1 MSNNKENK
9 RQKANNKNKNQ
20 DQKIKQK
27 PKKKMKMWKKIFL
40 IILLILLIA
49 GSVFAYRVYRNGGGL
64 SGMLATVVGHDENT
78 RKSLGELQVL
88 LMGVSTDQEG
98 VALTDTIIVASYN
111 PNTQKA
117 VLLSIPRDSF
127 TGTNTKRAVASDK
140 INAIYNITRDPMET
154 LEAVNELTGLDLQYY
169 AIVQTEALIEL
180 VDAIGP
186 IEYYVP
192 TDMNYDDTSQD
203 LHIHFEEGLQEI
215 DGQKA
220 EELLRFRKNNDG
232 TSFPSEYGDN
242 DIGRMRNQR
251 DFITAVV
258 EQTVKLENITKLGS
272 ILDIASRN
280 LITNLNFDV
289 LKDYLPYAVEFSTEN
304 LQTASLPGSVPDVGQ
319 TNGVSIFVVD
329 KEETEQLVKELFY
342 TEELTQEGTTDG
354 NTTNAEN
361 STTNTSTNMSTTS
374 SGSTA
379 TSNSSI
385 KIEVLNG
392 TSNGKVLQEV
402 VNKLTEEG
410 YNVSRTG
417 TTTSTSKTIIANKKD
432 VSTTAMNEIKEVIGT
447 GTISDRS
454 SGESSSAKADV
465 TIIIG
470 KDYQ

>member
-1 MSNNKENK
+1 MSNNKVNK
-9 RQKANNKNKNQ
+9 RQNMNNKSSKNT
-20 DQKIKQK
+20 KKK
-27 PKKKMKMWKKIFL
+27 PKKKMKMWKKIL
-40 IILLILLIA
+40 LVILLILLIA
-49 GSVFAYRVYRNGGGL
+49 GGIFAYRVHRNGGGL
-64 SGMLATVVGHDENT
+64 SGMLATVVGHDEET

-127 TGTNTKRAVASDK
+127 TGRNTKRAVASDK
-140 INAIYNITRDPMET
+140 INAIYNVTRDPMET
-154 LEAVNELTGLDLQYY
+154 VEAVNELTGLNLQYY

-192 TDMNYDDTSQD
+192 TNMNYDDTSQD

-215 DGQKA
+215 DGQEA

-232 TSFPSEYGDN
+232 TSFPEEYGDN

-251 DFITAVV
+251 EFITAVV

-280 LITNLNFDV
+280 LITNVDFNL
-289 LKDYLPYAVEFSTEN
+289 LKDYLPYAVEFSTQN
-304 LQTASLPGSVPDVGQ
+304 LQTASLPGSVPDLRQ

-329 KEETEQLVKELFY
+329 EEETQQLVTELFY
-342 TEELTQEGTTDG
+342 PEKLLEEGTTDG
-354 NTTNAEN
+354 NTTNTASN
-361 STTNTSTNMSTTS
+361 TTDTNTTST
-374 SGSTA
+374 GSTA
-379 TSNSSI
+379 NSDI

-392 TSNGKVLQEV
+392 TSDGKVLQEV
-402 VNKLTEEG
+402 VNKLKAEG

-417 TTTSTSKTIIANKKD
+417 TTTSTSKTVIANKKD
-432 VSTTAMNEIKEVIGT
+432 VSTTIMNNIKEIVGA
-447 GTISDRS
+447 GTISDSS
-454 SGESSSAKADV
+454 SGGSSSKADV

>member
-1 MSNNKENK
+1 MSNNKVNK
-9 RQKANNKNKNQ
+9 RQKTSDKNTKNKNE
-20 DQKIKQK
+20 KTKQK
-27 PKKKMKMWKKIFL
+27 PKKKMKMWKKIL
-40 IILLILLIA
+40 LVILLILLIA
-49 GSVFAYRVYRNGGGL
+49 GGVFAYRVYRNGGGL

-127 TGTNTKRAVASDK
+127 TGKNTKRAVASDK
-140 INAIYNITRDPMET
+140 INAIYNITRDPTET
-154 LEAVNELTGLDLQYY
+154 LNAVNELTGLDLQYY

-192 TDMNYDDTSQD
+192 TNMNYDDTSQD

-215 DGQKA
+215 DGQAA

-232 TSFPSEYGDN
+232 TSFPEEYGDN

-251 DFITAVV
+251 EFITAVV

-304 LQTASLPGSVPDVGQ
+304 LQTASLPGSVPDLSQ
-319 TNGVSIFVVD
+319 TNNVSIFVVD
-329 KEETEQLVKELFY
+329 KEETEQLVTELFY
-342 TEELTQEGTTDG
+342 PEKLLEEETTDG
-354 NTTNAEN
+354 NTTNTTSN
-361 STTNTSTNMSTTS
+361 TTNTSTTSSSSTT
-374 SGSTA
+374 
-379 TSNSSI
+379 TSNSNI

-392 TSNGKVLQEV
+392 TSDGKVLQEV
-402 VNKLTEEG
+402 VSKLKKEG

-417 TTTSTSKTIIANKKD
+417 ATTSTSKTVIANKKN
-432 VSTTAMNEIKEVIGT
+432 VSTTTMNDIKEIVGV
-447 GTISDRS
+447 GNVSDSS
-454 SGESSSAKADV
+454 SGGSSSKVDV
-465 TIIIG
+465 TIVIG
-470 KDYQ
+470 KDYQS

>member
-1 MSNNKENK
+1 MNNNKINK
-9 RQKANNKNKNQ
+9 RQKTNNKNKNQ
-20 DQKIKQK
+20 NTKQK
-27 PKKKMKMWKKIFL
+27 TKKKMKMKMWKKIVL

-49 GSVFAYRVYRNGGGL
+49 GGLFAYRVHRNGGGL
-64 SGMLATVVGHDENT
+64 SGMLATVVGHDEET

-98 VALTDTIIVASYN
+98 VALTDTIMVASYN

-127 TGTNTKRAVASDK
+127 TGTNPKRAVASDK
-140 INAIYNITRDPMET
+140 INAIYNMTRDPKET
-154 LEAVNELTGLDLQYY
+154 VEAVNELTGLNLQHY

-192 TDMNYDDTSQD
+192 TDMNYDDTSQN

-215 DGQKA
+215 DGQEA

-232 TSFPSEYGDN
+232 TSFPEEYGDN
-242 DIGRMRNQR
+242 DIGRMKNQR
-251 DFITAVV
+251 EFITAVV

-272 ILDIASRN
+272 IIDIASRN
-280 LITNLNFDV
+280 LITNVDFNL

-304 LQTASLPGSVPDVGQ
+304 LQTASLPGSVPDLNQ
-319 TNGVSIFVVD
+319 TNNVSIFVVD
-329 KEETEQLVKELFY
+329 KEETEQLVTELFFP
-342 TEELTQEGTTDG
+342 EKLLEDGTTDR
-354 NTTNAEN
+354 NTTGN
-361 STTNTSTNMSTTS
+361 TTNTST
-374 SGSTA
+374 TA
-379 TSNSSI
+379 TSSTTTSTSNSNI

-392 TSNGKVLQEV
+392 TNNSKALQEV
-402 VNKLTEEG
+402 VNKLKEEG
-410 YNVSRTG
+410 YNVTRTG
-417 TTTSTSKTIIANKKD
+417 VEETNSVSKTVIANKKD
-432 VSTTAMNEIKEVIGT
+432 VSTTIMNDIKEIVGV
-447 GTISDRS
+447 GTISDS
-454 SGESSSAKADV
+454 NSGGSSSKVDV

>member
-1 MSNNKENK
+1 MNNNKVNK
-9 RQKANNKNKNQ
+9 RKNINNKNSKNKNQ
-20 DQKIKQK
+20 NTKQK
-27 PKKKMKMWKKIFL
+27 PKKKMKMWKKIL
-40 IILLILLIA
+40 LVIILILLIA
-49 GSVFAYRVYRNGGGL
+49 GGVFAYRVHRNGGGL
-64 SGMLATVVGHDENT
+64 SGMLATVVGHDEEK
-78 RKSLGELQVL
+78 RKQLGELQVL

-140 INAIYNITRDPMET
+140 INAIYNITRDPMKT
-154 LEAVNELTGLDLQYY
+154 VEAVNELTGLDLQYY

-215 DGQKA
+215 DGPEA

-232 TSFPSEYGDN
+232 TSFPEEYGDN

-258 EQTVKLENITKLGS
+258 QQTVKLENITKLGT
-272 ILDIASRN
+272 IIDIASRN
-280 LITNLNFDV
+280 LITDPDLDFNI

-304 LQTASLPGSVPDVGQ
+304 LQTASLPGSVPDLSQ

-329 KEETEQLVKELFY
+329 EEETEQLIKELFY
-342 TEELTQEGTTDG
+342 PEELTEEGTTDG
-354 NTTNAEN
+354 NTINTASN
-361 STTNTSTNMSTTS
+361 TTSTTS
-374 SGSTA
+374 GSSTT
-379 TSNSSI
+379 TSNSNI

-392 TSNGKVLQEV
+392 TSDGKVLQEV
-402 VNKLTEEG
+402 VSKLKEEG

-417 TTTSTSKTIIANKKD
+417 TTTSTSKTVIANKKD
-432 VSTTAMNEIKEVIGT
+432 VSATTMNNIKETVGA
-447 GTISDRS
+447 GTISDSS
-454 SGESSSAKADV
+454 SGGSSSKVDV

-470 KDYQ
+470 KDY

>member
-1 MSNNKENK
+1 MSNDKVNK
-9 RQKANNKNKNQ
+9 RQKANNKSQNQ
-20 DQKIKQK
+20 KTKQK

-49 GSVFAYRVYRNGGGL
+49 GGAFAYRVHRNGGGL
-64 SGMLATVVGHDENT
+64 TGMLATVVGHDEET

-140 INAIYNITRDPMET
+140 INAIYNITRDPMKT
-154 LEAVNELTGLDLQYY
+154 VEAVNELTGLDLQYY

-215 DGQKA
+215 DGQAA

-232 TSFPSEYGDN
+232 TSFPEEYGDN
-242 DIGRMRNQR
+242 DVGRMRNQR
-251 DFITAVV
+251 EFITAVV
-258 EQTVKLENITKLGS
+258 EQTVKLENITKLGT
-272 ILDIASRN
+272 IIDIASRN
-280 LITNLNFDV
+280 LITNLDFNI

-304 LQTASLPGSVPDVGQ
+304 LQTASLPGTVPNLNQ
-319 TNGVSIFVVD
+319 TNGVSIYVVD
-329 KEETEQLVKELFY
+329 EEETEQLVTELFY
-342 TEELTQEGTTDG
+342 PEKLLEEETIDG
-354 NTTNAEN
+354 NTTNTASN
-361 STTNTSTNMSTTS
+361 TTSTTS
-374 SGSTA
+374 TGSNA
-379 TSNSSI
+379 NSNI

-392 TSNGKVLQEV
+392 TSDGKVLQEV
-402 VNKLTEEG
+402 VNKLKEEG

-417 TTTSTSKTIIANKKD
+417 TTTATSKTVIANKKD
-432 VSTTAMNEIKEVIGT
+432 VSTTTMNNIKEVVGT
-447 GTISDRS
+447 GTISGS
-454 SGESSSAKADV
+454 TGGSSSKADV
-465 TIIIG
+465 TIVIG
-470 KDYQ
+470 KDYQQ

>member
-1 MSNNKENK
+1 MSNNKVNK
-9 RQKANNKNKNQ
+9 RQNMNNKSSKNT
-20 DQKIKQK
+20 KKK
-27 PKKKMKMWKKIFL
+27 PKKKMKMWKKIL
-40 IILLILLIA
+40 LVILLILLIA
-49 GSVFAYRVYRNGGGL
+49 GGIFAYRVHRNGGGL
-64 SGMLATVVGHDENT
+64 SGMLATVVGHDEEK
-78 RKSLGELQVL
+78 RKQLGELQVL

-140 INAIYNITRDPMET
+140 INAIYNITRDPMKT
-154 LEAVNELTGLDLQYY
+154 VEAVNELTGLDLQYY

-215 DGQKA
+215 DGPEA

-232 TSFPSEYGDN
+232 TSFPEEYGDN

-258 EQTVKLENITKLGS
+258 QQTVKLENITKLGT
-272 ILDIASRN
+272 IIDIASRN
-280 LITNLNFDV
+280 LITDPDLDFNI

-304 LQTASLPGSVPDVGQ
+304 LQTASLPGSVPDLSQ

-329 KEETEQLVKELFY
+329 EEETQQLVTELFY
-342 TEELTQEGTTDG
+342 PEKLLEEGTTDG
-354 NTTNAEN
+354 NTTNTA
-361 STTNTSTNMSTTS
+361 TNTTDTNTTS
-374 SGSTA
+374 TGSTA
-379 TSNSSI
+379 NSDI

-392 TSNGKVLQEV
+392 TSDGKVLQEV
-402 VNKLTEEG
+402 VNKLKAEG

-417 TTTSTSKTIIANKKD
+417 TTTSTSKTVIANKKN
-432 VSTTAMNEIKEVIGT
+432 VSTTAMNSIKEAVGS
-447 GTISDRS
+447 GTISDS
-454 SGESSSAKADV
+454 STGGSSSKVDV

>member
-1 MSNNKENK
+1 MSNDKVNK
-9 RQKANNKNKNQ
+9 RQKANNKSQN
-20 DQKIKQK
+20 QKIKQK
-27 PKKKMKMWKKIFL
+27 PKKKMKLWKKIFL

-49 GSVFAYRVYRNGGGL
+49 GGAFAYRVHRNGGGL
-64 SGMLATVVGHDENT
+64 TGMLATVVGHDEET

-140 INAIYNITRDPMET
+140 INAIYNITRDPMKT
-154 LEAVNELTGLDLQYY
+154 VEAVNELTGLDLQYY

-215 DGQKA
+215 DGPEA

-232 TSFPSEYGDN
+232 TSFPEEYGDN

-251 DFITAVV
+251 EFITAVV
-258 EQTVKLENITKLGS
+258 EQTVKLENITKLGT
-272 ILDIASRN
+272 IIDIASRN
-280 LITNLNFDV
+280 LITNLDFNI

-304 LQTASLPGSVPDVGQ
+304 LQTASLPGTVPNLNQ
-319 TNGVSIFVVD
+319 TNGVSIYVVD
-329 KEETEQLVKELFY
+329 EEETEQLVTELFY
-342 TEELTQEGTTDG
+342 PEKLLEEETTDG
-354 NTTNAEN
+354 NTTNTASN
-361 STTNTSTNMSTTS
+361 TTSTTS
-374 SGSTA
+374 TGSNA
-379 TSNSSI
+379 NSNI

-392 TSNGKVLQEV
+392 TSDGKVLQEV
-402 VNKLTEEG
+402 VNKLKEEG

-417 TTTSTSKTIIANKKD
+417 TTTATSKTVIANKKD
-432 VSTTAMNEIKEVIGT
+432 VSTTTMNEIKEVVGT
-447 GTISDRS
+447 GTISGS
-454 SGESSSAKADV
+454 TGGSSSKADV
-465 TIIIG
+465 TIVIG
-470 KDYQ
+470 KDYQQ

>member
-1 MSNNKENK
+1 MSNDKVNK
-9 RQKANNKNKNQ
+9 RQKANNKSQNQ
-20 DQKIKQK
+20 KTKQK

-49 GSVFAYRVYRNGGGL
+49 GGAFAYRVHRNGGGL
-64 SGMLATVVGHDENT
+64 SGMLATVVGHDEET
-78 RKSLGELQVL
+78 RKSLGALQVL

-140 INAIYNITRDPMET
+140 INAIYNITRDPMKT
-154 LEAVNELTGLDLQYY
+154 VEAVNELTGLDLQYY

-215 DGQKA
+215 DGQEA

-251 DFITAVV
+251 EFLTAVV

-272 ILDIASRN
+272 VLDIASRN
-280 LITNLNFDV
+280 LITNLDFNV

-304 LQTASLPGSVPDVGQ
+304 LMTESLPGSVPDLSQ
-319 TNGVSIFVVD
+319 TNNVSIFVVD
-329 KEETEQLVKELFY
+329 EEETEQLIKELFY
-342 TEELTQEGTTDG
+342 PEELTAEENMTEENTTD
-354 NTTNAEN
+354 
-361 STTNTSTNMSTTS
+361 TNTSNSTTS
-374 SGSTA
+374 SK
-379 TSNSSI
+379 SNI

-392 TSNGKVLQEV
+392 TTDGKILQEV
-402 VNKLTEEG
+402 VNKLKEEG

-417 TTTSTSKTIIANKKD
+417 NTTSTSKTVIANKNN
-432 VSTTAMNEIKEVIGT
+432 VSDSIVDDIEQVLGT
-447 GTISDRS
+447 GTVSNNRS
-454 SGESSSAKADV
+454 GTSNKADI

-470 KDYQ
+470 KDYE

>member
-1 MSNNKENK
+1 MSNNKVNK
-9 RQKANNKNKNQ
+9 RQKTSDKNTKNKNE
-20 DQKIKQK
+20 KTKQK
-27 PKKKMKMWKKIFL
+27 PKKKMKMWKKIL
-40 IILLILLIA
+40 LVILLILLIA
-49 GSVFAYRVYRNGGGL
+49 GGVFAYRVYRNGGGL

-127 TGTNTKRAVASDK
+127 TGKNTKRAVASDK
-140 INAIYNITRDPMET
+140 INAIYNITRDPTET
-154 LEAVNELTGLDLQYY
+154 LNAVNELTGLDLQYY

-192 TDMNYDDTSQD
+192 TNMNYDDTSQD

-215 DGQKA
+215 DGQAA

-232 TSFPSEYGDN
+232 TSFPEEYGDN

-251 DFITAVV
+251 EFITAVV
-258 EQTVKLENITKLGS
+258 EQTVKLENVTKLGS

-304 LQTASLPGSVPDVGQ
+304 LQTASLPGSVPDLSQ
-319 TNGVSIFVVD
+319 TNNVSIFVVD
-329 KEETEQLVKELFY
+329 KEETEQLVTELFY
-342 TEELTQEGTTDG
+342 PEKLLEEETTDG
-354 NTTNAEN
+354 NTTNTTSN
-361 STTNTSTNMSTTS
+361 TTNTSTTSSSSTT
-374 SGSTA
+374 

-392 TSNGKVLQEV
+392 TSDGKLLQEV
-402 VNKLTEEG
+402 VNKLKKEG

-417 TTTSTSKTIIANKKD
+417 ATTSTSKTVIANKKD
-432 VSTTAMNEIKEVIGT
+432 VSTTKMNDIKEIVGIGNV
-447 GTISDRS
+447 SDTS
-454 SGESSSAKADV
+454 SGGSSSKVDV
-465 TIIIG
+465 TIVIG

>member
-1 MSNNKENK
+1 MSNNKVNK
-9 RQKANNKNKNQ
+9 RQKTSDKNTKNKNE
-20 DQKIKQK
+20 KTKQK
-27 PKKKMKMWKKIFL
+27 PKKKMKMWKKIL
-40 IILLILLIA
+40 LVILLILLIA
-49 GSVFAYRVYRNGGGL
+49 GGVFAYRVSRNGGGL

-127 TGTNTKRAVASDK
+127 TGKNTKRAVASDK
-140 INAIYNITRDPMET
+140 INAIYNITRDPTET
-154 LEAVNELTGLDLQYY
+154 LNAVNELTGLDLQYY

-192 TDMNYDDTSQD
+192 TNMNYDDTSQD

-215 DGQKA
+215 DGQAA

-232 TSFPSEYGDN
+232 TSFPEEYGDN

-251 DFITAVV
+251 EFITAVV
-258 EQTVKLENITKLGS
+258 EQTVKLENVTKLGS

-304 LQTASLPGSVPDVGQ
+304 LQTASLPGSVPDLSQ
-319 TNGVSIFVVD
+319 TNNVSIFVVD
-329 KEETEQLVKELFY
+329 KEETEQLVTELFY
-342 TEELTQEGTTDG
+342 PEKLLEEETTDG
-354 NTTNAEN
+354 NTTNTTSN
-361 STTNTSTNMSTTS
+361 TTNTSTTSSSSTT
-374 SGSTA
+374 

-392 TSNGKVLQEV
+392 TSDGKVLQEV
-402 VNKLTEEG
+402 VNKLKKEG

-417 TTTSTSKTIIANKKD
+417 ATTSTSKTVIANKKD
-432 VSTTAMNEIKEVIGT
+432 VSTTKMNDIKEIVGIGNV
-447 GTISDRS
+447 SDTS
-454 SGESSSAKADV
+454 SGGSSSKVDV

-470 KDYQ
+470 KDYQS

>member
-9 RQKANNKNKNQ
+9 RQKKNNKNT
-20 DQKIKQK
+20 KQK

-40 IILLILLIA
+40 VILLILLIA
-49 GSVFAYRVYRNGGGL
+49 GGVFAYRIHRNGGGL

-78 RKSLGELQVL
+78 KKSLGELQVL

-98 VALTDTIIVASYN
+98 VALTDTIMVASYN

-127 TGTNTKRAVASDK
+127 TGDNTRRAVASDK

-154 LEAVNELTGLDLQYY
+154 VDAVNELTGLDLQYY

-215 DGQKA
+215 NGQEA

-232 TSFPSEYGDN
+232 TSFPTEYGDN

-251 DFITAVV
+251 GFITAVV
-258 EQTVKLENITKLGS
+258 EQTVKLENITKLGT

-280 LITNLNFDV
+280 LITNINFNL

-304 LQTASLPGSVPDVGQ
+304 LQTASLPGSVPNLSQ
-319 TNGVSIFVVD
+319 TNNVSVFVVD
-329 KEETEQLVKELFY
+329 EEETEQLIKELFY
-342 TEELTQEGTTDG
+342 PEELTGETTDG
-354 NTTNAEN
+354 NTTNTTD
-361 STTNTSTNMSTTS
+361 STTNTTS
-374 SGSTA
+374 SSSTA
-379 TSNSSI
+379 NSSI

-392 TSNGKVLQEV
+392 TSDGKVLQEV
-402 VNKLTEEG
+402 VNKLKEEG

-417 TTTSTSKTIIANKKD
+417 TTTSTSKTVIANKKD
-432 VSTTAMNEIKEVIGT
+432 VSTTAMNDIKEILGT
-447 GTISDRS
+447 GTISDS
-454 SGESSSAKADV
+454 SVGGSSSKVDI

>member
-1 MSNNKENK
+1 MNDNRVNKG
-9 RQKANNKNKNQ
+9 QKINNKNTKNSKKKNQ
-20 DQKIKQK
+20 NTKQK

-40 IILLILLIA
+40 VILLILLIA
-49 GSVFAYRVYRNGGGL
+49 GGVFAYRVYKNGGGL

-127 TGTNTKRAVASDK
+127 TGTNTRRAVASDK
-140 INAIYNITRDPMET
+140 INSIYNITRDPMET
-154 LEAVNELTGLDLQYY
+154 VDAVNELTGLDLQYY

-215 DGQKA
+215 DGQAA

-251 DFITAVV
+251 EFITAVV

-304 LQTASLPGSVPDVGQ
+304 LQTASLPGSVPDLSQ

-329 KEETEQLVKELFY
+329 EDETEQLVKELFY
-342 TEELTQEGTTDG
+342 PEELTEEGTTDG
-354 NTTNAEN
+354 NTTNTASN
-361 STTNTSTNMSTTS
+361 TTSTTS
-374 SGSTA
+374 SSST
-379 TSNSSI
+379 TSNSSV

-392 TSNGKVLQEV
+392 TSDGKVLQEV
-402 VNKLTEEG
+402 VNKLKEEG

-417 TTTSTSKTIIANKKD
+417 TTTSTSKTVIANKQN
-432 VSTTAMNEIKEVIGT
+432 VSTTTMNNIKETIGI
-447 GTISDRS
+447 GTISDSS
-454 SGESSSAKADV
+454 SGGSSSKADV

>member
-1 MSNNKENK
+1 MNNNKINK
-9 RQKANNKNKNQ
+9 RQKTNNKNK
-20 DQKIKQK
+20 KQK
-27 PKKKMKMWKKIFL
+27 TKQKTKKKMKMWKKIVL

-49 GSVFAYRVYRNGGGL
+49 GGLFAYRVHRNGGGL
-64 SGMLATVVGHDENT
+64 SGMLATVVGHDEET

-98 VALTDTIIVASYN
+98 VALTDTIMVASYN

-127 TGTNTKRAVASDK
+127 TGTNPKRAVASDK
-140 INAIYNITRDPMET
+140 INAIYNVTRDPKET
-154 LEAVNELTGLDLQYY
+154 VEAVNELTGLNLQHY

-192 TDMNYDDTSQD
+192 TNMNYDDTSQD

-215 DGQKA
+215 DGQEA

-232 TSFPSEYGDN
+232 TSFPEEYGDN
-242 DIGRMRNQR
+242 DIGRMKNQR
-251 DFITAVV
+251 EFITAVV

-272 ILDIASRN
+272 IIDIASRN
-280 LITNLNFDV
+280 LITNVDFNL

-304 LQTASLPGSVPDVGQ
+304 LQTASLPGSVPDLNQ
-319 TNGVSIFVVD
+319 TNNVSIFVVD
-329 KEETEQLVKELFY
+329 KEETEQLVTELFFP
-342 TEELTQEGTTDG
+342 EKLLEDGTTDG
-354 NTTNAEN
+354 NTTGN
-361 STTNTSTNMSTTS
+361 TTNTST
-374 SGSTA
+374 TA
-379 TSNSSI
+379 TSSTTTSNSNI

-392 TSNGKVLQEV
+392 TNNSKALQEV
-402 VNKLTEEG
+402 VNKLKEEG
-410 YNVSRTG
+410 YNVTRTG
-417 TTTSTSKTIIANKKD
+417 VEETNSVSKTVIANKKD
-432 VSTTAMNEIKEVIGT
+432 VSTTIMNDIKEIVGV
-447 GTISDRS
+447 GTISDS
-454 SGESSSAKADV
+454 NSGGSSSKVDV

>member
-1 MSNNKENK
+1 MSNDKVNK
-9 RQKANNKNKNQ
+9 RQKANNKSQNQ
-20 DQKIKQK
+20 KTKQK

-49 GSVFAYRVYRNGGGL
+49 GGVFAYRVHRNGGGL
-64 SGMLATVVGHDENT
+64 SGMLATVVGHDEET

-140 INAIYNITRDPMET
+140 INAIYNITRDPMKT
-154 LEAVNELTGLDLQYY
+154 LEAVNELTGLNLQHY

-192 TDMNYDDTSQD
+192 TDMNYDDTSQN

-215 DGQKA
+215 DGQEA

-232 TSFPSEYGDN
+232 TSFPEEYGDN

-251 DFITAVV
+251 EFIAAVV

-272 ILDIASRN
+272 IIDIGSRN
-280 LITNLNFDV
+280 LITNVDFNL

-304 LQTASLPGSVPDVGQ
+304 LQTASLPGSVPSLNQ

-342 TEELTQEGTTDG
+342 PEELTEEGTTDG
-354 NTTNAEN
+354 NTTATSSNI
-361 STTNTSTNMSTTS
+361 TDTNTTST
-374 SGSTA
+374 GSTA
-379 TSNSSI
+379 NSNI

-392 TSNGKVLQEV
+392 TNDGKVLQEV
-402 VNKLTEEG
+402 VNKLKAEG

-417 TTTSTSKTIIANKKD
+417 TTTATSKTVIANKKD
-432 VSTTAMNEIKEVIGT
+432 VSTTTMNNIKEVVGT
-447 GTISDRS
+447 GTISS
-454 SGESSSAKADV
+454 SAGGSSSKADV

-470 KDYQ
+470 KDYQSLKNND